1 MDIMAKRVQPDKN
14 GVRIASLDELSYRKQ
29 LWDHRPLT
37 DFWRVGRGYMK
48 KLEKNGLYTMGDIAR
63 CSLGKGTD
71 YYNEDLLYKM
81 FGVNAEL
88 LIDHA
93 WGYEPCTIAQ
103 VKAYKPSTNSISSG
117 QVLQEPYDFDKA
129 KLVVREMT
137 DLLVLELVDKRLVTD
152 QMVLTIGYDID
163 NLTNPEIAKAY
174 RGAVT
179 TDRYGRKVPKHAHG
193 TVNLPQK
200 TSSTR
205 EIMEAVS
212 GLYERIVDPKLL
224 VRRITVVAAKVIDEA
239 DIPKQECIQ
248 MSLFEDYE
256 AQEVKQQQD
265 SEAKQ
270 KERNMQEALLK
281 IKKKYGK
288 NAVLRGMN
296 FEEGATAKDRNR
308 QIGGHRA

>member
-1 MDIMAKRVQPDKN
+1 
-14 GVRIASLDELSYRKQ
+14 
-29 LWDHRPLT
+29 
-37 DFWRVGRGYMK
+37 
-48 KLEKNGLYTMGDIAR
+48 
-63 CSLGKGTD
+63 
-71 YYNEDLLYKM
+71 M

-163 NLTNPEIAKAY
+163 NLRDQKIKY
-174 RGAVT
+174 SGSVT

-212 GLYERIVDPKLL
+212 GLYDRIVDPKLL